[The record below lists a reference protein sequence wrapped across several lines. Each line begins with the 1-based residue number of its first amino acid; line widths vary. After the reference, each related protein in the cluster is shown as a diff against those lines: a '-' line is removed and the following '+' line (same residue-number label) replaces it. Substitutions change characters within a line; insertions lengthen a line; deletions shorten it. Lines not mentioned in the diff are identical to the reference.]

1 MNPLH
6 PATSC
11 SPLARAPCQRPIQL
25 ATREVDAG
33 QALAWGGPSR
43 SASAA
48 RGARA
53 GAVILHSNL
62 AVVAVTF
69 CQNDSVAPG
78 YLNLPSAAPF
88 ATGCVEVVKT
98 SNTWFVH
105 KIMQFSSSHR
115 LVSHRPCIEDRDA
128 VYKIAFGF
136 SCNKRNRRW

>member
-1 MNPLH
+1 MTL
-6 PATSC
+6 TSRASWDQRGEGRALEP
-11 SPLARAPCQRPIQL
+11 SPGA
-25 ATREVDAG
+25 
-33 QALAWGGPSR
+33 ALSFH
-43 SASAA
+43 
-48 RGARA
+48 
-53 GAVILHSNL
+53 AVIGCHWLSFLRDLDRNL

-98 SNTWFVH
+98 SNTWFAH

-136 SCNKRNRRW
+136 SCNKRNVGDDFSSF